1 MNLFLEI
8 VFIFFVGSTIGYY
21 FELFFRRIYHGK
33 WVNPGFL
40 NGPYLPIYGFGLLML
55 TMLYVVL
62 GKYNLEPIVI
72 ILLMGV
78 SMTLIELIAG
88 LIFLRSGIRL
98 WDYRDMWCNIK
109 GVICPTFSVI
119 WTLFAA
125 IYYYFLSSHLFNAID
140 WYSNNVS
147 FSYILGIFSGIMLL
161 DFAYST
167 NLYLRIRMYA
177 RSNNIDIM
185 YEKLK
190 LLIKDVQEN
199 AKERY
204 SFVFPFK
211 QKTGNLKEYLTDYE
225 DKYRKGI
232 IKANTRKKKSNKK
245 D

>member
-1 MNLFLEI
+1 
-8 VFIFFVGSTIGYY
+8 
-21 FELFFRRIYHGK
+21 
-33 WVNPGFL
+33 
-40 NGPYLPIYGFGLLML
+40 ML

-72 ILLMGV
+72 ILLMGL

-119 WTLFAA
+119 WTIFAA
-125 IYYYFLSSHLFNAID
+125 IYYYL
-140 WYSNNVS
+140 
-147 FSYILGIFSGIMLL
+147 LGIFSGIMLL

-232 IKANTRKKKSNKK
+232 IKADTRKKKSNKK